1 MRFLLSAL
9 LSWLVSAA
17 VLLPAAALVLC
28 KSNISSDCVGY
39 ISSAL
44 SLAAATFAGIAAAKR
59 REEGKIYTA
68 LLTAATLITVLL
80 TAGFLIK
87 GSDMGSS
94 GILSVITFT
103 LSGCLIGAV
112 FAPKGR
118 RRAKRR
124 LGGLHNFRK

>member
-39 ISSAL
+39 ISSGL
-44 SLAAATFAGIAAAKR
+44 SLAAAIFAGIAAAKR

-94 GILSVITFT
+94 G
-103 LSGCLIGAV
+103 GAV
-112 FAPKGR
+112 FAPKGG